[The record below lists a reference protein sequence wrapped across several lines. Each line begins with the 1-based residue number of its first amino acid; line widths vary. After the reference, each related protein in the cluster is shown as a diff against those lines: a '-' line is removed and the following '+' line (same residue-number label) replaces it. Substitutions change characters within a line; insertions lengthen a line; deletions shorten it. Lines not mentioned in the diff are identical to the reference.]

1 MAEDRWIESIPDPVR
16 SMEGFRQIGY
26 TPQSALADL
35 IDNSIS
41 ADATKIEITTTS
53 RMDGSVVY
61 IADNGCGMS
70 EETLIQAMKYGSS
83 STLGKTKLSV
93 YGLGMKLASSAFSRR
108 FTVVSRDEKG
118 TESSATWDI
127 DSQGERPWQMQ
138 LTTPKNVYIEVL
150 NSVAGNKSGT
160 VIVWEKADLK
170 EADNIKRKTN
180 NDSSQNRIEV
190 VIKDHLGLTFHRFI
204 EGTAKNSKK
213 IVIKFNGVE
222 VEGWNPVDPDFIA
235 PGWKHDGEEFEHEV
249 NRDGKKDKVP
259 YFARAFIL
267 NADEKNE
274 NSQGAHERA
283 RITLK
288 YQGIYAFRE
297 DRLLQPPSWLNVRPT
312 SHNDFNSLRVILD
325 LDPRLDLDIKTDVKK
340 SGIQLPPDM
349 FIEIE
354 DLVNHYLKEAR
365 SRSQVLKR
373 KKNLE
378 KTKNTNLHGDSG
390 KIIDKHGSEIPM
402 PPTNRLDRNNVE
414 VSNTYGKNV
423 LRLKESP
430 SISPSIMV
438 EAVDSLDDN
447 MLYEPLFNGTEI
459 TIRLNRSHDFY
470 QKFYFNLI
478 DNKIARIGFDAIF
491 WAFARAEINSV
502 DRLKD
507 QFVDMRLFVSSI
519 LRRIAEDIKDANIE
533 EDDLT
538 DEDAS

>member
-1 MAEDRWIESIPDPVR
+1 
-16 SMEGFRQIGY
+16 
-26 TPQSALADL
+26 
-35 IDNSIS
+35 
-41 ADATKIEITTTS
+41 
-53 RMDGSVVY
+53 
-61 IADNGCGMS
+61 
-70 EETLIQAMKYGSS
+70 
-83 STLGKTKLSV
+83 
-93 YGLGMKLASSAFSRR
+93 
-108 FTVVSRDEKG
+108 
-118 TESSATWDI
+118 
-127 DSQGERPWQMQ
+127 
-138 LTTPKNVYIEVL
+138 
-150 NSVAGNKSGT
+150 
-160 VIVWEKADLK
+160 
-170 EADNIKRKTN
+170 
-180 NDSSQNRIEV
+180 
-190 VIKDHLGLTFHRFI
+190 
-204 EGTAKNSKK
+204 
-213 IVIKFNGVE
+213 
-222 VEGWNPVDPDFIA
+222 
-235 PGWKHDGEEFEHEV
+235 
-249 NRDGKKDKVP
+249 
-259 YFARAFIL
+259 L

-447 MLYEPLFNGTEI
+447 MLYEPLFNGSEI